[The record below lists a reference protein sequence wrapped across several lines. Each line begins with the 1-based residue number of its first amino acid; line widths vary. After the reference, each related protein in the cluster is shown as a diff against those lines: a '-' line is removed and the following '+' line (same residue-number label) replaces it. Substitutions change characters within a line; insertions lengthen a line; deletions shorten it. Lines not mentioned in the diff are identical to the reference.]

1 MSIASPNII
10 EFQSQLRK
18 LPNPALKQMAD
29 TLDPSDPKKLFVGL
43 EMSSRLKAQNAAK
56 AQQAPKQTVV
66 AGLGAALSPKPPMP
80 PQGMPPMPQGMPP
93 GVPGMG
99 ATPPPQMPPQAPPQ
113 MQAGGYVHDYGVA
126 SLPYVPKYEHG
137 GIVAFSGKEKSE
149 VKSDPTAEYWAHVNE
164 VGPQFNPPQKLYGVP
179 LSSPDDALAVAES
192 MSAPVLTPTSLA
204 MAVQQNI
211 AQQTEAKNKN
221 EAISAT
227 AGQSYGRKPLDPTT
241 GMSGEELPPAASSSS
256 PDFMTLLNNIGASSG
271 MGKGSSYPNLIP
283 GIEERKQLA
292 LDYLK
297 DAERFAPPTQTYQSI
312 AAERKAAQGAN
323 PNYDPDYFKNRNA
336 LLEERY
342 KEQQKGFAPSAMNNL
357 AMALSAAGAEGSFR
371 RGIAAFGKSINEGNV
386 RFSKEIKDARDH
398 FQNQKDLNDAAK
410 QAEANNDITSAIQL
424 KAKSEE
430 DNRQFLAKQREAQ
443 YQALYN
449 TSREKDAAKLSE
461 AEYNQKQAIADRAVN
476 LRLRLAGLSL
486 AGKLSD
492 REMTYAV
499 ELAKLREKGK
509 LTPDKLAPI
518 MAKLMPEIDEQAA
531 QDART
536 LGFEFEKLP
545 SDKQQQLRNAAGGK
559 VRDRLLSLS
568 GATSAVSGNTIT
580 GVTLGAPPARPPG
593 IAGLG
598 LGSGVVD
605 VAAEDLGDDQ

>member
-1 MSIASPNII
+1 
-10 EFQSQLRK
+10 
-18 LPNPALKQMAD
+18 
-29 TLDPSDPKKLFVGL
+29 
-43 EMSSRLKAQNAAK
+43 
-56 AQQAPKQTVV
+56 
-66 AGLGAALSPKPPMP
+66 
-80 PQGMPPMPQGMPP
+80 
-93 GVPGMG
+93 
-99 ATPPPQMPPQAPPQ
+99 

-126 SLPYVPKYEHG
+126 SLPYEPRYEKG
-137 GIVAFSGKEKSE
+137 GIVAFNGEKR
-149 VKSDPTAEYWAHVNE
+149 SDVEGERPVIDNPEAMLVAMPPLPT
-164 VGPQFNPPQKLYGVP
+164 
-179 LSSPDDALAVAES
+179 LAKD
-192 MSAPVLTPTSLA
+192 LD
-204 MAVQQNI
+204 
-211 AQQTEAKNKN
+211 EAKKRAIN
-221 EAISAT
+221 EAPELTKDDYYRAVIANSPKIADR
-227 AGQSYGRKPLDPTT
+227 GFFR
-241 GMSGEELPPAASSSS
+241 GEPNKTDGITSEPVSPSSSS
-256 PDFMTLLNNIGASSG
+256 DLMTLLNNIGANSG
-271 MGKGSSYPNLIP
+271 VGGGSSYPNLTP

-292 LDYLK
+292 LDYLQ
-297 DAERFAPPTQTYQSI
+297 DAKKFAPPTQTYQSI

-342 KEQQKGFAPSAMNNL
+342 KEQQKSFAPSAMNNL

-410 QAEANNDITSAIQL
+410 QAEANNDITSAMQL
-424 KAKSEE
+424 KVKSEE
-430 DNRQFLAKQREAQ
+430 DNRQFLARQREAQ

-449 TSREKDAAKLSE
+449 TSKEEDAAKLSE
-461 AEYNQKQAIADRAVN
+461 AEYNQRQLNADRAVN

-509 LTPDKLAPI
+509 LTPKELAPI

-580 GVTLGAPPARPPG
+580 GITPGAPTARPSG
-593 IAGLG
+593 ITGLG
-598 LGSGVVD
+598 LGSGPGMVD
-605 VAAEDLGDDQ
+605 VAAENLGEDEDDQ